1 MPGHSGAVPANG
13 AAPANRTPP
22 PPPGV
27 FGQSQPAQPWHPP
40 HPGAVQHAQHGQ
52 HPGAAQPSYGN
63 PYQPPRQPYPYY
75 PPQAYPHAY
84 PRPFTA
90 APQGA
95 VYPAA
100 PPPSGPRPQ
109 PVPPKRPAKLRW
121 VAAPPPS
128 AARRRRAVPA
138 EPYAGPPSY
147 PVPPRWGFPNLT
159 WRRPTAVPGTASGV
173 VRPIDRIPV
182 LARSLTTILW
192 TFAVLA
198 TTAAAAESWR
208 YALLVESRDSALNT
222 GVVEFSDAFVTLAGL
237 LTTIFSLL
245 PIGLSV
251 WWLLVARQ
259 AAADEADEAPPRPG
273 WQVLVG
279 VLVPIA
285 NLPMALSV
293 VGELEHAVLRRSRD
307 ERPKPSRLVLG
318 WWGGWLANWVLLV
331 VTIIWRI
338 RPGVQAMADSVLLV
352 ALTDLAAAGLA
363 IVTALVIRR
372 FSHLLTPIAPDRIR
386 DFRVLKVEG
395 APAPQLHT
403 ARPVGAAR

>member
-1 MPGHSGAVPANG
+1 MPPYPGHW
-13 AAPANRTPP
+13 
-22 PPPGV
+22 
-27 FGQSQPAQPWHPP
+27 AQPQAGPA
-40 HPGAVQHAQHGQ
+40 HPGQQFA
-52 HPGAAQPSYGN
+52 N
-63 PYQPPRQPYPYY
+63 PYQPQYPAHPQY
-75 PPQAYPHAY
+75 PAQAY

-95 VYPAA
+95 VHRPAQQQ
-100 PPPSGPRPQ
+100 PQ
-109 PVPPKRPAKLRW
+109 PIPPKRAAKLRW
-121 VAAPPPS
+121 VASPPPS
-128 AARRRRAVPA
+128 AVRRRRAVPA
-138 EPYAGPPSY
+138 TPYSGPPSY

-159 WRRPTAVPGTASGV
+159 WRRPTNVPGTASGE

-198 TTAAAAESWR
+198 VIAAVAEIWR

-222 GVVEFSDAFVTLAGL
+222 SVVGFSDAFVMLAGL

-245 PIGLSV
+245 PAGLSV

-259 AAADEADEAPPRPG
+259 AAADEAGEAPPRPV
-273 WQVLVG
+273 WQVLVS
-279 VLVPIA
+279 VLVPIV
-285 NLPMALSV
+285 NLPLALSV
-293 VGELEHAVLRRSRD
+293 VSELEHAVLRRPRD
-307 ERPKPSRLVLG
+307 ARPKPSRLVLG
-318 WWGGWLANWVLLV
+318 WWGTWLANWVLLV

-352 ALTDLAAAGLA
+352 ALTDLAAAALA

-372 FSHLLTPIAPDRIR
+372 FSHLLMPIAPERLR
-386 DFRVLKVEG
+386 DLRVLKIEG
-395 APAPQLHT
+395 APEPELRT